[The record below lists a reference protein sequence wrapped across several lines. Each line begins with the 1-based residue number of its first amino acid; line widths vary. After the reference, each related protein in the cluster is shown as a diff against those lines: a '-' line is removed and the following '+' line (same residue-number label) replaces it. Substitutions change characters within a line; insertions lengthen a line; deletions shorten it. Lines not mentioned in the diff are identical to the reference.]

1 MNWSQLVDRVL
12 VPFDTSLIGTAKK
25 LLVEAQEDFILHTR
39 CLERWKWLYLAANA
53 EYVDLPRDF
62 IEAIRIEWKGRKFE
76 AIDINEPHTLHQVDT
91 DYHTGTP
98 YTIFVKGNRLYLVQ
112 GTPSAQWM
120 TLWYIYLPNVLTD
133 SATAYRKLIYD
144 TLTAH
149 FLKGETVTGGTSG
162 ATGVVELD
170 DNDRKAGTLTLSGI
184 TYNSITGTGIAFVDS
199 DPDTITDTGGGF
211 LTAGFAAG
219 QLIRPSGTTN
229 NNIDYTIDTVVA
241 GTITLVS
248 TDEVTAEGAGDTFTI
263 DAVFTDDEVLTGDE
277 NGVAAANGTDSTFA
291 TAGDDPDIDDSYRK
305 YLVDYAKSIIYEDKG
320 LHNISDR
327 LMNKY
332 LVNRTMVREHFE
344 SRITTGPERIQDVW

>member
-1 MNWSQLVDRVL
+1 MNWTQLIDRVL
-12 VPFDTSLIGTAKK
+12 IPFGNFSLSTAKK

-39 CLERWKWLYLAANA
+39 CLERWKWLYLAADA
-53 EYVDLPRDF
+53 EYVDLPKDF
-62 IEAIRIEWKGRKFE
+62 TEAIRIEWKGRKFE

-91 DYHTGTP
+91 DYHIGTP

-120 TLWYIYLPNVLTD
+120 TLWYIYKPNVLTD
-133 SATAYRKLIYD
+133 SATAYKKLLYD

-149 FLKGETVTGGTSG
+149 FLKGEIVTGGTSG
-162 ATGVVELD
+162 ATGVVEFD
-170 DNDRKAGTLTLSGI
+170 DNERKSGTLVLST
-184 TYNSITGTGIAFVDS
+184 TYLNTITGTGISFVDS
-199 DPDTITDTGGGF
+199 DPDTILDSGNGF

-219 QLIRPSGTTN
+219 QLIRPSGTTKN
-229 NNIDYTIDTVVA
+229 NTDYTIDTVVA

-248 TDEVTAEGAGDTFTI
+248 GDEVTAESAGTSFTI
-263 DAVFTDDEVLTGDE
+263 DAVFFEDEVLTGSE
-277 NGVAAANGTDSTFA
+277 NGIAVANGTDSTFV
-291 TAGDDPDIDDSYRK
+291 TAGDEPDIDDNYRK

-332 LVNRTMVREHFE
+332 IVNRSMVREHFE